1 MNAVPIHLPD
11 EEAKALYRHLHRLLD
26 GQDLYCETYRQ
37 LQNYFFQTL
46 TVEEV
51 TTLLEGDE

>member
-26 GQDLYCETYRQ
+26 GQDLYCETYRPA
-37 LQNYFFQTL
+37 
-46 TVEEV
+46 E
-51 TTLLEGDE
+51 LLLPDPDGGRGYDLVGG